1 MARYFGIDLAWGL
14 GRPDPRTGRVRPPNE
29 TGLCLLDDT
38 GRILDAGWARGV
50 DAVHD
55 SIAAREQ
62 PGDVIAIDAPL
73 IVPNPT
79 GMRAAER
86 DVSSRYGRWK
96 VAANAS
102 NAGSAARA
110 GELLL
115 AALEPRRIRYTDGT
129 WPPPAG
135 TTVAF
140 ECYPYTTLVGAAQ
153 LGYDIERPR
162 YKRLIPGID
171 RADAR
176 RLRATA
182 CDDLIAR
189 LSRLATGSPP
199 LDLRS
204 HPATRTLVDE
214 PSPLVDRAYKH
225 REDLLDAVICAW
237 TAALWHANGPER
249 TQVLGAET
257 GEVDARGRRA
267 TIVAPARPE
276 QRAPTAAMPPVSAP
290 STIA

>member
-29 TGLCLLDDT
+29 TGLCLLDAT
-38 GRILDAGWARGV
+38 GSILAADWGRGV
-50 DAVHD
+50 DAVHAF
-55 SIAAREQ
+55 IAAHEQ

-86 DVSSRYGRWK
+86 EVSSRYGRWK

-115 AALEPRRIRYTDGT
+115 AALEPRGIRYTDGS
-129 WPPPAG
+129 WPPPAS

-140 ECYPYTTLVGAAQ
+140 ECYPYTTLVGVAE
-153 LGYDIERPR
+153 LGYDLERPR

-176 RLRATA
+176 ARRAAA

-189 LSRLATGSPP
+189 LARLGPSTPP

-204 HPATRTLVDE
+204 HPATRALVDE
-214 PSPLVDRAYKH
+214 PAPIADREYKH
-225 REDLLDAVICAW
+225 REDLLDAVICAF

-257 GEVDARGRRA
+257 GEVDDRGRRA
-267 TIVAPARPE
+267 TIVAPARPQ
-276 QRAPTAAMPPVSAP
+276 QRRAAPDGGG
-290 STIA
+290 

>member
-14 GRPDPRTGRVRPPNE
+14 GRTDPRTGRVRPPNE
-29 TGLCLLDDT
+29 TGLCLLDAT

-55 SIAAREQ
+55 FIAAHEQ

-86 DVSSRYGRWK
+86 EVASRYGRWK

-115 AALEPRRIRYTDGT
+115 AALEPRGIRYTDGT
-129 WPPPAG
+129 GPPLAG

-140 ECYPYTTLVGAAQ
+140 ECYPYTTLVGVAE
-153 LGYDIERPR
+153 LGYDDERPR

-176 RLRATA
+176 ARRAAA

-189 LSRLATGSPP
+189 LSRLGPSTPP

-204 HPATRTLVDE
+204 HPATRALVDE
-214 PSPLVDRAYKH
+214 PSPITDAAYKH
-225 REDLLDAVICAW
+225 REELLDSVICAW

-249 TQVLGAET
+249 TQVLGADT

-276 QRAPTAAMPPVSAP
+276 QRRAAEDESG
-290 STIA
+290 

>member
-14 GRPDPRTGRVRPPNE
+14 GLPHPVTGTARLPNE

-38 GRILDAGWARGV
+38 GTIIDAGWARGV
-50 DAVHD
+50 EDVASWVAQHE
-55 SIAAREQ
+55 R

-73 IVPNPT
+73 IVPNAT

-86 DVSSRYGRWK
+86 EVGSRYGRWK

-102 NAGSAARA
+102 NQASAARA

-115 AALEPRRIRYTDGT
+115 AALEPRGIRYTDGT
-129 WPPPAG
+129 QPPPAN

-140 ECYPYTTLVGAAQ
+140 ECYPYTTIVGAPE
-153 LGYDIERPR
+153 LGYDDERPR

-182 CDDLIAR
+182 CDELIAR
-189 LSRLATGSPP
+189 VASLRQARPP

-204 HPATRTLVDE
+204 HETTRQLIDE
-214 PSPLVDRAYKH
+214 PSPLTDRDYKH
-225 REDLLDAVICAW
+225 REDLLDATLCAW
-237 TAALWHANGPER
+237 TAALWHSNGPER

-276 QRAPTAAMPPVSAP
+276 QRR
-290 STIA
+290 